1 MANSRISEVAR
12 LQRITAKAR
21 QADEARKAKE
31 AAAEAARRQR
41 WENRQPN
48 LEGLLAQLV
57 AAEIVLQLE
66 DSARRMESTAV
77 VWPQEIAMRC
87 GKSLRANVVAK
98 DVSLARFYDDWLPG
112 FVHTVRFRNLL
123 NRRLRR
129 DYNLVG
135 EETTGYDPASRTVFA
150 ELRFSW

>member
-1 MANSRISEVAR
+1 MANSRIKEIER
-12 LQRITAKAR
+12 LRRLTAEAR
-21 QADEARKAKE
+21 QADEARKTKE

-41 WENRQPN
+41 WEDRRRN
-48 LEGLLAQLV
+48 LEGLLLQLV

-77 VWPQEIAMRC
+77 VRPQEIAMRC
-87 GKSLRANVVAK
+87 GKSLRANVVSR

-123 NRRLRR
+123 NRRMRR

-135 EETTGYDPASRTVFA
+135 EETTGYDPATRTVFA